1 MFFPHFATPGAGA
14 LKSGLS
20 HGMMRRDREN
30 EAAPFRV
37 CGYRGRLE
45 IQGDG
50 HMLDDLIELALELIF
65 EGAMESAHAR
75 RKPLYARLALAGIL
89 LVLFA
94 GVTGLLVW
102 AGITSQSWL
111 LIALGAALLALG
123 AGLIVWLVR
132 KRRERRDRS

>member
-1 MFFPHFATPGAGA
+1 M
-14 LKSGLS
+14 KSGLS

-37 CGYRGRLE
+37 CGNRSRLE

-75 RKPLYARLALAGIL
+75 RKPLYARLAL
-89 LVLFA
+89 
-94 GVTGLLVW
+94 
-102 AGITSQSWL
+102 
-111 LIALGAALLALG
+111 G
-123 AGLIVWLVR
+123 AGLIVWLVH

>member
-1 MFFPHFATPGAGA
+1 
-14 LKSGLS
+14 
-20 HGMMRRDREN
+20 
-30 EAAPFRV
+30 
-37 CGYRGRLE
+37 
-45 IQGDG
+45 
-50 HMLDDLIELALELIF
+50 MLDDLIELALELIF
-65 EGAMESAHAR
+65 EGTMESAHAR

>member
-1 MFFPHFATPGAGA
+1 
-14 LKSGLS
+14 
-20 HGMMRRDREN
+20 
-30 EAAPFRV
+30 
-37 CGYRGRLE
+37 
-45 IQGDG
+45 
-50 HMLDDLIELALELIF
+50 MLDDLIELALELIF
-65 EGAMESAHAR
+65 EGSMESVHAR

-102 AGITSQSWL
+102 AGITAQSWL

-123 AGLIVWLVR
+123 AGLIVWLVH